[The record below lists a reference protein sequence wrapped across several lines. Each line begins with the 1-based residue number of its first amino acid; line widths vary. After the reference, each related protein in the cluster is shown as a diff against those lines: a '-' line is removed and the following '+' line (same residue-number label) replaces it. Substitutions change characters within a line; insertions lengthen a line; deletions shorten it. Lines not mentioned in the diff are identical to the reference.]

1 MCPLSGK
8 SARTGGCPG
17 RQGKW
22 QGGWGTEALFFRLSP
37 SDYEGLHRRA
47 LLAYYGNALPL
58 ADSGEDEEEEID
70 TAAVEASF
78 VLLMRWLHRQPEF
91 TPEMLA
97 DKEVQKFIRDHTD
110 TLDRAVDYSVRQRP
124 MDDISIRRLKESN
137 YVFSGFKTFHELN
150 EAFPSLLDA
159 DGNRKPFEH
168 FLNDVQKVNE
178 TYNRWYRKRNT
189 TSPWHLPPWLPGG
202 SSGGTMRTG
211 TATCCNTALWA
222 TNGYARHT
230 GHCIMSRCP
239 LPHGSG
245 MNTFPQRVELPLY
258 GGKGTP

>member
-1 MCPLSGK
+1 M
-8 SARTGGCPG
+8 
-17 RQGKW
+17 
-22 QGGWGTEALFFRLSP
+22 
-37 SDYEGLHRRA
+37 
-47 LLAYYGNALPL
+47 LAYYGNALPL

-168 FLNDVQKVNE
+168 F
-178 TYNRWYRKRNT
+178 
-189 TSPWHLPPWLPGG
+189 
-202 SSGGTMRTG
+202 
-211 TATCCNTALWA
+211 
-222 TNGYARHT
+222 
-230 GHCIMSRCP
+230 
-239 LPHGSG
+239 
-245 MNTFPQRVELPLY
+245 
-258 GGKGTP
+258 